1 MSEAFFVN
9 QVTLNCLLNKQMFSK
24 HVRSEKSKQLNK
36 EDIKFYRKR
45 IFNLFKEIIS
55 SNPPKDLLPDVKYAY
70 DTFLNST
77 IHYFKIIDKND
88 IIQSE
93 YNDIENLEHS
103 CVDFTQDLSLNMTRN
118 VEADKLLMRSIKTDI
133 PTLDKYVKKTLVKK
147 NNEIILPK
155 QKEINL
161 KDPILKIKGLK
172 KNNINNLY
180 EDNDRKNKIDS
191 CVNTQKEN

>member
-1 MSEAFFVN
+1 MSEAFVN
-9 QVTLNCLLNKQMFSK
+9 QVTLDCLLNKQMFNK
-24 HVRSEKSKQLNK
+24 HVRSQKSKQLNK

-55 SNPPKDLLPDVKYAY
+55 GNSPKDLLPDVKYAY
-70 DTFLNST
+70 DTFLNSA
-77 IHYFKIIDKND
+77 IHYFKTIDNND

-161 KDPILKIKGLK
+161 KDPNLKIKGLK

-180 EDNDRKNKIDS
+180 EDNDTKNKIDS
-191 CVNTQKEN
+191 SVNTQKEN

>member
-45 IFNLFKEIIS
+45 FFNLFKEIIS
-55 SNPPKDLLPDVKYAY
+55 SKPPKDLLPDVKYAY

-77 IHYFKIIDKND
+77 IHYFKTIDKND

-103 CVDFTQDLSLNMTRN
+103 CVYFTQDLSLNMTRN

>member
-1 MSEAFFVN
+1 MSEAFVN
-9 QVTLNCLLNKQMFSK
+9 QVTLDCLLNKQMFNK
-24 HVRSEKSKQLNK
+24 HVRSQKSKQLNK

-55 SNPPKDLLPDVKYAY
+55 GDSPKELLPDVKYAY
-70 DTFLNST
+70 DTFLNSA
-77 IHYFKIIDKND
+77 IHYFKTIDNND

-93 YNDIENLEHS
+93 YNDIEKLEHS
-103 CVDFTQDLSLNMTRN
+103 CVEFTQDLSLNLTTN

-133 PTLDKYVKKTLVKK
+133 PTLDKYVKKTIVKK

-161 KDPILKIKGLK
+161 KDPNLKIKGLK

-180 EDNDRKNKIDS
+180 EDNDTKNKIDS
-191 CVNTQKEN
+191 SVNTQKEN

>member
-1 MSEAFFVN
+1 MSEAFVN
-9 QVTLNCLLNKQMFSK
+9 QVTLDCLLNKQMFNK
-24 HVRSEKSKQLNK
+24 HVRSQKSKQLNK

-55 SNPPKDLLPDVKYAY
+55 GDSPKELLPDVKYAY
-70 DTFLNST
+70 DTFLNSA
-77 IHYFKIIDKND
+77 IHYFKTIDNND

-93 YNDIENLEHS
+93 YNDIEKLEHS
-103 CVDFTQDLSLNMTRN
+103 CVEFTQDLSLNLTTN

-133 PTLDKYVKKTLVKK
+133 PTLDKYVKKTIVKK

-161 KDPILKIKGLK
+161 KDPNLKIKGLK

-180 EDNDRKNKIDS
+180 EDNDTKNKNEEA
-191 CVNTQKEN
+191 VNAKK